1 MMNTIIRLKKDSRGS
16 MAVEF
21 ALVFPV
27 LLLLLFSVIELGS
40 AWYNRQ
46 LLVNASREGAR
57 MAALADG
64 MGDNDV
70 VAQVRSILNSSGF
83 GGAANITSTGASGSP
98 GTMVTVEITA
108 NLSLPVLGSLVPG
121 INSSP
126 EATASTT
133 MRHE

>member
-83 GGAANITSTGASGSP
+83 AGAANITSTGASGSP
-98 GTMVTVEITA
+98 GTMVEVEITA
-108 NLSLPVLGSLVPG
+108 NLPLPVLGSLVPG
-121 INSSP
+121 VDSS
-126 EATASTT
+126 AHVTASTT

>member
-1 MMNTIIRLKKDSRGS
+1 VAL
-16 MAVEF
+16 EF

-57 MAALADG
+57 LAALSSG
-64 MGDNDV
+64 MQDSDIV
-70 VAQVRSILNSSGF
+70 SEVQTILNQSGF
-83 GGAANITSTGASGSP
+83 PGSATVISSGASGGP
-98 GTMVTVEITA
+98 GTLVNVQITA
-108 NLSLPVLGSLVPG
+108 PVSMPVLGALVPG
-121 INSSP
+121 VDSSQLV
-126 EATASTT
+126 TANTV